1 MHNVDRAENEMQNTS
16 TGLDLGETQSVR
28 DGAWRMK
35 LRETG
40 SNWDGT
46 EKWSE
51 MYTTSTMYL
60 RRQHTTAT
68 MVNNHAAGLCTI

>member
-16 TGLDLGETQSVR
+16 TGLDLQETQSVR

-40 SNWDGT
+40 SNWDGENGPKCT
-46 EKWSE
+46 
-51 MYTTSTMYL
+51 
-60 RRQHTTAT
+60 RRPQ
-68 MVNNHAAGLCTI
+68 CT